1 MYGKKSVIRWM
12 SLSISS
18 SILSL
23 LFVLFHD
30 QLQSYLQEQIQSQ
43 MTLQPGTQMLAHW
56 TEPPLEPELYAYIY
70 NITNPKEFI
79 SGTDLKIKVSEIGP
93 FVYRSRVSKNVTSH
107 RPGSLTFTSSS
118 FYTFV
123 PEKSIVHHDDIKV
136 TVPNLVILSALMK
149 KETRES
155 IDFVKTNIIW
165 SILTS
170 IPSSSQ
176 EPFISLTPNQYLW
189 GYEEDLAC
197 IDALEQEDEH
207 EMLFRSAS
215 SIVRPKSRFW
225 DPETETCKFGIIS
238 QNNNTVS
245 KEVTVDSGSSSP
257 YSKCKVEVEENRFK
271 GRKSLP
277 PDTYDPSCPPSPS
290 SNPLQKFGLM
300 IDFFC
305 GDIRMEADSELS
317 GETQENASL
326 IKRER
331 YVPSNDS
338 FKDLIPLESCFEG
351 VPFYISQP
359 HFYGSSFRIFV
370 YVHSNKPEP
379 NNHKTVAKVFSC
391 GKLLFLT
398 PSSVNGSHLY
408 DISRSN

>member
-79 SGTDLKIKVSEIGP
+79 SGTDLKIKVSEI
-93 FVYRSRVSKNVTSH
+93 VK
-107 RPGSLTFTSSS
+107 SLSYLLLQT
-118 FYTFV
+118 
-123 PEKSIVHHDDIKV
+123 
-136 TVPNLVILSALMK
+136 
-149 KETRES
+149 
-155 IDFVKTNIIW
+155 
-165 SILTS
+165 SILG
-170 IPSSSQ
+170 I
-176 EPFISLTPNQYLW
+176 
-189 GYEEDLAC
+189 YEEDLAC

-207 EMLFRSAS
+207 EMLFRSLHR
-215 SIVRPKSRFW
+215 VYGR
-225 DPETETCKFGIIS
+225 
-238 QNNNTVS
+238 
-245 KEVTVDSGSSSP
+245 
-257 YSKCKVEVEENRFK
+257 ENRFK
-271 GRKSLP
+271 GRRKSLP
-277 PDTYDPSCPPSPS
+277 PDTYDPSCPPSPSS

-359 HFYGSSFRIFV
+359 HFYGSSFRYQDQIEGIEEGQKDRHGLFMDLEKTYGGILGLQMRFQLNFKLIRDSAFEIISHLGQEETVLPLIWLQEGYKSLPTLQIVSLHVGLYMPSVLPKGMAFIFGLLSIIFFMSLSV
-370 YVHSNKPEP
+370 DMP
-379 NNHKTVAKVFSC
+379 T
-391 GKLLFLT
+391 LLFNNDFEISLKIYKHT
-398 PSSVNGSHLY
+398 Y
-408 DISRSN
+408 DVIETLNTVKHWFPMTSPESDRVS